1 MNNLNFHDMFPPD
14 PKKETITEEM
24 RLDKGWFE
32 EAKKIETVEDLAK
45 FVNHLLN
52 DYNHD
57 YGTCCDAIAACAV
70 ASAWLGANVQGI
82 TGNQAGFIMF
92 EFIYHWTMESN
103 ECGIKIVD
111 YDKFLFPQ
119 YEEMFDK
126 TISKE
131 TWENIQKVARNNLEK
146 EDDFVHPR
154 VRAHWKKIVEGVVP
168 FGYKVAE
175 E

>member
-1 MNNLNFHDMFPPD
+1 MDNLNFHDMFPTD

-24 RLDKGWFE
+24 HLEKGWFE
-32 EAKKIETVEDLAK
+32 EAKKIESVEELAK
-45 FVNHLLN
+45 FVNHMLN

-57 YGTCCDAIAACAV
+57 YGTCCYAVAACAV
-70 ASAWLGANVQGI
+70 AGAWLGSHVQGI
-82 TGNQAGFIMF
+82 TGFQAGFVMF
-92 EFIYHWTMESN
+92 EFIRHWTKETN
-103 ECGIKIVD
+103 ECGLKLVD

-126 TISKE
+126 TISKGI
-131 TWENIQKVARNNLEK
+131 WENIQKAARNNLDK

-154 VRAHWKKIVEGVVP
+154 VRAHWKKIAEGVVP
-168 FGYKVAE
+168 FGYKVVE